1 MSKSIRGSR
10 MGAISLET
18 DSGADAQLLLVPYL
32 CVNGHTSTKRFWAL
46 ADEIPRTWLCACGAA
61 GIREGSV
68 NSETKTVKVPK
79 THYDM
84 LMERRTKGDLSELL
98 SERVNLLR
106 KPKKA
111 S

>member
-32 CVNGHTSTKRFWAL
+32 CANGHTSTKRFWVL
-46 ADEIPRTWLCACGAA
+46 ADEIPDTWLCACGAA
-61 GIREGSV
+61 GLREGSES
-68 NSETKTVKVPK
+68 SETKTVKVPK

-84 LMERRTKGDLSELL
+84 LMERRTKSDLAELL
-98 SERVNLLR
+98 SERVDLLR

>member
-10 MGAISLET
+10 MGATSLET

-46 ADEIPRTWLCACGAA
+46 ADEIPDTWLCACGAA
-61 GIREGSV
+61 GIREGSE
-68 NSETKTVKVPK
+68 NSETKEVKVPK

-98 SERVNLLR
+98 RERVNLLR